1 MRIGLLTKSM
11 QSKPNCSVGA
21 NGWVGVCLT
30 FMCVW
35 ANLARAA
42 SVDLAWDANTDG
54 ITAGYY
60 VYTANTANQ
69 VLSKQ
74 NVGTATTARV
84 PNLAEATTYLFYVT
98 AYSAEAVESLPSN
111 TVTYTTPGL
120 VNAPPVAG
128 SFAVSTLEDTPVSV
142 VLQGSDPDGTAV
154 QFSVLTSPTRGTLSG
169 TAPNLVYTP
178 QLNYNGSDSFT
189 YRVGDGLLFSG
200 VATVSISVTPVN
212 DPPTVSNL
220 TYSTQQGSSVLITL
234 AGSDPDHSTLNYS
247 IGTAPT
253 RGTLSGSGA
262 ARTYAPT
269 AGYTGTDTFTYRA
282 SDGSLTSGWATV
294 TIQITAAPNS
304 SPVASARSV
313 ETGEGEPVSVQLSG
327 TDADGDS
334 LTFSITSPP
343 LQGTLTGTPPY
354 LTYTPAAGYIG
365 NDEFKFVA
373 SDGKATSAAATVNIA
388 VTSAGGRIKFRRA
401 SYTVR

>member
-1 MRIGLLTKSM
+1 MRIGLFSKSM
-11 QSKPNCSVGA
+11 RPKPNRSAGA
-21 NGWVGVCLT
+21 NGWVRVCLT
-30 FMCVW
+30 FVCG
-35 ANLARAA
+35 LAIHTYAE

-54 ITAGYY
+54 ITVGYY
-60 VYTANTANQ
+60 VYTANQANQ

-74 NVGTATTARV
+74 NVGAATTARV
-84 PNLAEATTYLFYVT
+84 PNLAEATTYHFYVT

-111 TVTYTTPGL
+111 TVTYTTPGP

-142 VLQGSDPDGTAV
+142 ALQGSDPDGTPV
-154 QFSVLTSPTRGTLSG
+154 QFSVLTSPARGTLSG
-169 TAPNLVYTP
+169 TPPHLVYTP
-178 QLNYNGSDSFT
+178 QLNFNGSDSFT
-189 YRVGDGLLFSG
+189 YRVGDGVHFSG
-200 VATVSISVTPVN
+200 AATVSITVTPVN

-220 TYSTQQGSSVLITL
+220 TYSTQQGSPVLITF
-234 AGSDPDHSTLNYS
+234 AGSDPDNSTLNYS
-247 IGTAPT
+247 IGTSPS

-262 ARTYAPT
+262 SRTYTPT
-269 AGYTGTDTFTYRA
+269 AGYTGNDTFTYRA
-282 SDGSLTSGWATV
+282 SDGSLTSGWGTV

-313 ETGEGEPVSVQLSG
+313 ETGEGQPVSVQLTG

-343 LQGTLTGTPPY
+343 LQGTLTGTSPY

-373 SDGKATSAAATVNIA
+373 SDGKATSPAATVSIV